1 MSFFEKA
8 RTFFEASGM
17 VSLDFLACGGR
28 PPAEAALG
36 LGDVEVSGR
45 YRVTAQREC
54 VVVRHV
60 ARVCSRL
67 PTQDG
72 SLGSV
77 LAEEVHDAQAPAP
90 AGGGLRFPYALH
102 PGQSVEDVFQVAGV
116 DLPAQLR
123 RYGLEAVDPR
133 VEFFIRVVV
142 DVQGSPFD
150 PEFELPLR
158 VR

>member
-17 VSLDFLACGGR
+17 VTLDFLACGGR
-28 PPAEAALG
+28 PPAEAALA
-36 LGDVEVSGR
+36 LADVDVAGR

-72 SLGSV
+72 SLGTV
-77 LAEEVHDAQAPAP
+77 VAEEVRDAQGPAA
-90 AGGGLRFPYALH
+90 AGGLAFPYTLRA
-102 PGQSVEDVFQVAGV
+102 GQSVEDVFHVAGV

-133 VEFFIRVVV
+133 VEFFVRVVV